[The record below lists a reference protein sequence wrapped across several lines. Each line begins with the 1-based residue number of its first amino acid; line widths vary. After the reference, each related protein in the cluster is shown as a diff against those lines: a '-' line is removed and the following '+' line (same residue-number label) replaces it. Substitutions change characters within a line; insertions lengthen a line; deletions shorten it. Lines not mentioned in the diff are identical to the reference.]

1 MPSTVTE
8 QRMPTDARPAEPLLI
23 PDTVAAAL
31 AGVSRAT
38 WWRLHAA
45 AKTPRAIKL
54 GRSAMGS
61 CRGSRLDR
69 RGALTGGPGR
79 RCRPRKVTAGG

>member
-1 MPSTVTE
+1 MMTIDTS
-8 QRMPTDARPAEPLLI
+8 ASLLI
-23 PDTVAAAL
+23 PDTVVCAL

-54 GRSAMGS
+54 GRSVRWDRAEVAAWIAAR
-61 CRGSRLDR
+61 CPDR
-69 RGALTGGPGR
+69 RTWEAMQAAKRTSR
-79 RCRPRKVTAGG
+79 H